1 MALAEQILAN
11 EKVMD
16 RLAKE
21 YAQVLGS
28 YYGNGKRG
36 NDTEAKKDMIYV
48 LEQEFGVCMSPS
60 SIGSQLAKIWDKIQ
74 MLAKERYGYEGPIYQ
89 PKSDELPEYLVAK
102 AEKIRSNERV
112 MRALGQRWCWFQQDK
127 GHLAKGAMM
136 SKDYYGS
143 YPNTLIDY
151 SEVVG
156 LYLGF
161 GEAKQ
166 IVRFLKND
174 IKKYGKMI
182 QAEEETKRDELTE
195 AIYKSV
201 LKKILKNG

>member
-1 MALAEQILAN
+1 MGLAQQILSN

-21 YAQVLGS
+21 YAQVLSS

-60 SIGSQLAKIWDKIQ
+60 SIDSQLTKIWDKIQ

-102 AEKIRSNERV
+102 AEKVRSNEKI
-112 MRALGQRWCWFQQDK
+112 MRALGQRWYWFQQDK
-127 GHLAKGAMM
+127 RHLVKGAMM

-143 YPNTLIDY
+143 YPNTLLDY
-151 SEVVG
+151 SGELG

-161 GEAKQ
+161 NEAKQ

-174 IKKYGKMI
+174 IKKYGKI
-182 QAEEETKRDELTE
+182 VQTEEETKREELTE
-195 AIYKSV
+195 AIYKNV

>member
-1 MALAEQILAN
+1 MGLVQKILGN
-11 EKVMD
+11 ERVMD

-21 YAQVLGS
+21 YAQVLSS

-74 MLAKERYGYEGPIYQ
+74 MLAKEKYGYEGPIYQ
-89 PKSDELPEYLVAK
+89 PKSDELPEYLVSK
-102 AEKIRSNERV
+102 AEKIRSNEKI
-112 MRALGQRWCWFQQDK
+112 MRALGQCWYRFQQNK
-127 GHLAKGAMM
+127 RHLVKGAMM

-143 YPNTLIDY
+143 YPNTLLDY
-151 SEVVG
+151 SEELG
-156 LYLGF
+156 LYLEF
-161 GEAKQ
+161 NEAKQ

-174 IKKYGKMI
+174 IRKYGNMF
-182 QAEEETKRDELTE
+182 QTEEEAKRKELSE